1 MTRVGGA
8 NMFECGA
15 EARRSRTLRRNEKEE
30 QEQKEDDKAINEKE
44 KHECHDKEGSPES
57 G

>member
-1 MTRVGGA
+1 MLPTCLNEDRG
-8 NMFECGA
+8 
-15 EARRSRTLRRNEKEE
+15 ARRSRTLRRNEKEE